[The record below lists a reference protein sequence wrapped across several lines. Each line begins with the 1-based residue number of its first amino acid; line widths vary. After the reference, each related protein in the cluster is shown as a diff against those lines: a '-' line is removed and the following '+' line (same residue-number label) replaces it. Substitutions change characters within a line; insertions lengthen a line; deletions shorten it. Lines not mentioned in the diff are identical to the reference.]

1 MIRGITIEGN
11 PKCSEE
17 FVYGVYGARAARQPR
32 SLLCPST
39 CKRFL
44 LRAQEYI
51 LFFFF
56 FFFTKRVR
64 TFSVF
69 YKVRASSAPWAVCG
83 GLLKSKT
90 NPNAAAD

>member
-1 MIRGITIEGN
+1 MKEIRN
-11 PKCSEE
+11 
-17 FVYGVYGARAARQPR
+17 AAR
-32 SLLCPST
+32 SLFT
-39 CKRFL
+39 VFTVH
-44 LRAQEYI
+44 AQLGNHV
-51 LFFFF
+51 LFYVPVLANVFCYALKSIYFFF